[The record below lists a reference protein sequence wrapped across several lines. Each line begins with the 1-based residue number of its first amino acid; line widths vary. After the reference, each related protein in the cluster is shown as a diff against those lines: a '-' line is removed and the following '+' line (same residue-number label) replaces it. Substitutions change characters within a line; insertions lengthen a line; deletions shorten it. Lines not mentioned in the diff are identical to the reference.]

1 MAVFQETP
9 SPSATRAT
17 VRCCTTRPSS
27 AHRSPRRD
35 SFARGSAARL
45 VSCRHTCPHSRAAV
59 AAHGDVQA
67 GRPPAERLVRQPA
80 DHGAAR
86 DALAA
91 AAVAPVVGV
100 DDPAREH
107 GTIGVEALPGHDEP
121 ELVEAAEHGQV
132 RAAEAG
138 IRGSVVQRRGLP

>member
-1 MAVFQETP
+1 MPAL
-9 SPSATRAT
+9 A
-17 VRCCTTRPSS
+17 
-27 AHRSPRRD
+27 
-35 SFARGSAARL
+35 
-45 VSCRHTCPHSRAAV
+45 AAV

-67 GRPPAERLVRQPA
+67 GGSPAERLVRQPA

-100 DDPAREH
+100 DDPARQH
-107 GTIGVEALPGHDEP
+107 GPIRVEALPGHDEP
-121 ELVEAAEHGQV
+121 ELVQAAEHRQV

-138 IRGSVVQRRGLP
+138 IRGSVSARRGLPRWVV